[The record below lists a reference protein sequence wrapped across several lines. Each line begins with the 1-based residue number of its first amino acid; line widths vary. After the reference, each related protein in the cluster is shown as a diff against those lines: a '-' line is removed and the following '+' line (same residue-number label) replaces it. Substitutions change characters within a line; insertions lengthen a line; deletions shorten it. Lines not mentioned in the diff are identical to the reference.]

1 MKAVVVVTI
10 GAVMILAGIAAY
22 DWRAALVAAGVAV
35 MAAGLF
41 ADLGDF
47 TE

>member
-1 MKAVVVVTI
+1 MKAGFVVII
-10 GAVMILAGIAAY
+10 GAIMILAGIAAY
-22 DWRAALVAAGVAV
+22 DWRAALVTAGVFVVAV
-35 MAAGLF
+35 GLF